1 VVVLLTRVCLLC
13 CCHLAAG
20 AIAVRDLVVRYR
32 PGLPLVLRGVSFD
45 VAGGNKVGLVGR
57 TGSGKSSLLLTLF
70 RCVCRGC
77 CWDTG
82 VCCLRLLMVC
92 YQVGSCATLLHV

>member
-1 VVVLLTRVCLLC
+1 MRLAVGNTMKSCDTLYVATNTGCCLC
-13 CCHLAAG
+13 RAAG
-20 AIAVRDLVVRYR
+20 AICVRDLVVRYR

-70 RCVCRGC
+70 R
-77 CWDTG
+77 
-82 VCCLRLLMVC
+82 
-92 YQVGSCATLLHV
+92 

>member
-1 VVVLLTRVCLLC
+1 MIKRRQVVCLLTRKPAVCRS
-13 CCHLAAG
+13 AAG
-20 AIAVRDLVVRYR
+20 AICVRDLVVRYR

-70 RCVCRGC
+70 RCVRG
-77 CWDTG
+77 
-82 VCCLRLLMVC
+82 L
-92 YQVGSCATLLHV
+92 